1 MQLTTSGLEVLKQL
15 VTMENNLI
23 IAILYGSQAAGKAG
37 LESDVDLAVAGV
49 GELDTNTLID
59 LSLVAEQQLGV
70 TVQVRDLRRAG
81 GLFLNQVLTRGTIL
95 FCRDDLFLTNLI
107 IQNID
112 FMTDVYPTY
121 YKESLRQNRNY
132 YNG

>member
-1 MQLTTSGLEVLKQL
+1 MQLTKSGLEVLKQL
-15 VTMENNLI
+15 VIMENNLI

-121 YKESLRQNRNY
+121 YEESLRQNRNY